1 MTAPPAAAKVLHDDD
16 QDTREKYAVIFADS
30 IFPMV
35 AAGRYMDGKACEL
48 ELQQLLGELSSA
60 HDIVKQVKNDDDIFS
75 RLYGGCMVVLKIS
88 T

>member
-1 MTAPPAAAKVLHDDD
+1 MLHDGDE
-16 QDTREKYAVIFADS
+16 DTREKYAVIFADS

-60 HDIVKQVKNDDDIFS
+60 HDIVKQVQSDDGIFS
-75 RLYGGCMVVLKIS
+75 GLYGGGMAVLKIS